1 MDYLFATTNKAKVRR
16 YGEKLKENGIQLVTL
31 NDLNLELDVDE
42 SGKNPIENAIIKAT
56 AYNKATNMTTIAID
70 DGLFLDNVPDEVQPG
85 THVRRVNGKRLND
98 EEITETEL
106 YQEIDR
112 AKAIAGVAAQI
123 INNGQLVLKAQKL
136 KKDYIGEDKKLP
148 PMLEG

>member
-1 MDYLFATTNKAKVRR
+1 MKNK
-16 YGEKLKENGIQLVTL
+16 LTDL
-31 NDLNLELDVDE
+31 NDHLFMALE
-42 SGKNPIENAIIKAT
+42 
-56 AYNKATNMTTIAID
+56 
-70 DGLFLDNVPDEVQPG
+70 
-85 THVRRVNGKRLND
+85 RLND
-98 EEITETEL
+98 EEITEAEL

-136 KKDYIGEDKKLP
+136 KKEYIGADKKLP

>member
-1 MDYLFATTNKAKVRR
+1 MKNK
-16 YGEKLKENGIQLVTL
+16 LTDL
-31 NDLNLELDVDE
+31 NDHLFMALE
-42 SGKNPIENAIIKAT
+42 
-56 AYNKATNMTTIAID
+56 
-70 DGLFLDNVPDEVQPG
+70 
-85 THVRRVNGKRLND
+85 RLND
-98 EEITETEL
+98 EEITETKL

-148 PMLEG
+148 PMLEE

>member
-1 MDYLFATTNKAKVRR
+1 MKNK
-16 YGEKLKENGIQLVTL
+16 LTDL
-31 NDLNLELDVDE
+31 NDHLFMALE
-42 SGKNPIENAIIKAT
+42 
-56 AYNKATNMTTIAID
+56 
-70 DGLFLDNVPDEVQPG
+70 
-85 THVRRVNGKRLND
+85 RLND

-136 KKDYIGEDKKLP
+136 KKDYIGKNKKLP

>member
-1 MDYLFATTNKAKVRR
+1 MKNK
-16 YGEKLKENGIQLVTL
+16 LTDL
-31 NDLNLELDVDE
+31 NDHLFMALE
-42 SGKNPIENAIIKAT
+42 
-56 AYNKATNMTTIAID
+56 
-70 DGLFLDNVPDEVQPG
+70 
-85 THVRRVNGKRLND
+85 RLND

-123 INNGQLVLKAQKL
+123 INNGELVLKAQKL

>member
-1 MDYLFATTNKAKVRR
+1 MKNK
-16 YGEKLKENGIQLVTL
+16 LTDL
-31 NDLNLELDVDE
+31 NDHLFMALE
-42 SGKNPIENAIIKAT
+42 
-56 AYNKATNMTTIAID
+56 
-70 DGLFLDNVPDEVQPG
+70 
-85 THVRRVNGKRLND
+85 RLND
-98 EEITETEL
+98 EEITEAEL

-148 PMLEG
+148 LMLEG

>member
-1 MDYLFATTNKAKVRR
+1 MKNK
-16 YGEKLKENGIQLVTL
+16 LTDL
-31 NDLNLELDVDE
+31 NDHLFMALE
-42 SGKNPIENAIIKAT
+42 
-56 AYNKATNMTTIAID
+56 
-70 DGLFLDNVPDEVQPG
+70 
-85 THVRRVNGKRLND
+85 RLNE
-98 EEITETEL
+98 EEITEAEL

>member
-1 MDYLFATTNKAKVRR
+1 MKNK
-16 YGEKLKENGIQLVTL
+16 LTDL
-31 NDLNLELDVDE
+31 NDHLFMALE
-42 SGKNPIENAIIKAT
+42 
-56 AYNKATNMTTIAID
+56 
-70 DGLFLDNVPDEVQPG
+70 
-85 THVRRVNGKRLND
+85 RLND
-98 EEITETEL
+98 EEITEAEL

-136 KKDYIGEDKKLP
+136 KMDYIGEDKKLP

>member
-1 MDYLFATTNKAKVRR
+1 MKNK
-16 YGEKLKENGIQLVTL
+16 LTDL
-31 NDLNLELDVDE
+31 NDHLFMALE
-42 SGKNPIENAIIKAT
+42 
-56 AYNKATNMTTIAID
+56 
-70 DGLFLDNVPDEVQPG
+70 
-85 THVRRVNGKRLND
+85 RLND
-98 EEITETEL
+98 EEITEAEL

-136 KKDYIGEDKKLP
+136 KKDYIGEDKKIP

>member
-1 MDYLFATTNKAKVRR
+1 MKNK
-16 YGEKLKENGIQLVTL
+16 LTDL
-31 NDLNLELDVDE
+31 NDHLFMALE
-42 SGKNPIENAIIKAT
+42 
-56 AYNKATNMTTIAID
+56 
-70 DGLFLDNVPDEVQPG
+70 
-85 THVRRVNGKRLND
+85 RLND

>member
-1 MDYLFATTNKAKVRR
+1 MKNK
-16 YGEKLKENGIQLVTL
+16 LTDL
-31 NDLNLELDVDE
+31 NDHLFMALE
-42 SGKNPIENAIIKAT
+42 
-56 AYNKATNMTTIAID
+56 
-70 DGLFLDNVPDEVQPG
+70 
-85 THVRRVNGKRLND
+85 RLND

-106 YQEIDR
+106 YKEIDR

-136 KKDYIGEDKKLP
+136 KKDYIGENKKLP

>member
-1 MDYLFATTNKAKVRR
+1 MKNK
-16 YGEKLKENGIQLVTL
+16 LTDL
-31 NDLNLELDVDE
+31 NDHLFMALE
-42 SGKNPIENAIIKAT
+42 
-56 AYNKATNMTTIAID
+56 
-70 DGLFLDNVPDEVQPG
+70 
-85 THVRRVNGKRLND
+85 RLND
-98 EEITETEL
+98 EEITEAEL

-148 PMLEG
+148 PMLEE

>member
-1 MDYLFATTNKAKVRR
+1 MKNK
-16 YGEKLKENGIQLVTL
+16 LTDL
-31 NDLNLELDVDE
+31 NDHLFMALE
-42 SGKNPIENAIIKAT
+42 
-56 AYNKATNMTTIAID
+56 
-70 DGLFLDNVPDEVQPG
+70 
-85 THVRRVNGKRLND
+85 RLND

-112 AKAIAGVAAQI
+112 AKAISGVAAQI

>member
-1 MDYLFATTNKAKVRR
+1 MKNK
-16 YGEKLKENGIQLVTL
+16 LTDL
-31 NDLNLELDVDE
+31 NDHLFMALE
-42 SGKNPIENAIIKAT
+42 
-56 AYNKATNMTTIAID
+56 
-70 DGLFLDNVPDEVQPG
+70 
-85 THVRRVNGKRLND
+85 RLND

-148 PMLEG
+148 PMLEE

>member
-1 MDYLFATTNKAKVRR
+1 MKNK
-16 YGEKLKENGIQLVTL
+16 LTDL
-31 NDLNLELDVDE
+31 NDHLFMALE
-42 SGKNPIENAIIKAT
+42 
-56 AYNKATNMTTIAID
+56 
-70 DGLFLDNVPDEVQPG
+70 
-85 THVRRVNGKRLND
+85 RLND
-98 EEITETEL
+98 EEITEAEL

-123 INNGQLVLKAQKL
+123 INNGQLVLKAQKI

>member
-1 MDYLFATTNKAKVRR
+1 MKNK
-16 YGEKLKENGIQLVTL
+16 LTDL
-31 NDLNLELDVDE
+31 NDHLFMALE
-42 SGKNPIENAIIKAT
+42 
-56 AYNKATNMTTIAID
+56 
-70 DGLFLDNVPDEVQPG
+70 
-85 THVRRVNGKRLND
+85 RLND

-136 KKDYIGEDKKLP
+136 KKDSIGEDKKLP
-148 PMLEG
+148 PRLEG

>member
-1 MDYLFATTNKAKVRR
+1 MKNK
-16 YGEKLKENGIQLVTL
+16 LTDL
-31 NDLNLELDVDE
+31 NDHLFMALE
-42 SGKNPIENAIIKAT
+42 
-56 AYNKATNMTTIAID
+56 
-70 DGLFLDNVPDEVQPG
+70 
-85 THVRRVNGKRLND
+85 RLND

-136 KKDYIGEDKKLP
+136 KKEYIGEDKKLP

>member
-1 MDYLFATTNKAKVRR
+1 MKNK
-16 YGEKLKENGIQLVTL
+16 LTDL
-31 NDLNLELDVDE
+31 NDHLFMALE
-42 SGKNPIENAIIKAT
+42 
-56 AYNKATNMTTIAID
+56 
-70 DGLFLDNVPDEVQPG
+70 
-85 THVRRVNGKRLND
+85 RLND
-98 EEITETEL
+98 EEITEAEL

-136 KKDYIGEDKKLP
+136 KKEYIGEDKKLP

>member
-1 MDYLFATTNKAKVRR
+1 MKNK
-16 YGEKLKENGIQLVTL
+16 LTDL
-31 NDLNLELDVDE
+31 NDHLFMALE
-42 SGKNPIENAIIKAT
+42 
-56 AYNKATNMTTIAID
+56 
-70 DGLFLDNVPDEVQPG
+70 
-85 THVRRVNGKRLND
+85 RLND

-136 KKDYIGEDKKLP
+136 KKDYIGEDKNLP

>member
-1 MDYLFATTNKAKVRR
+1 MKNK
-16 YGEKLKENGIQLVTL
+16 LTDL
-31 NDLNLELDVDE
+31 NDHLFMALE
-42 SGKNPIENAIIKAT
+42 
-56 AYNKATNMTTIAID
+56 
-70 DGLFLDNVPDEVQPG
+70 
-85 THVRRVNGKRLND
+85 RLND
-98 EEITETEL
+98 EGLAEAEL

-123 INNGQLVLKAQKL
+123 INNGQLVLKAQKI

>member
-1 MDYLFATTNKAKVRR
+1 MKNK
-16 YGEKLKENGIQLVTL
+16 LTDL
-31 NDLNLELDVDE
+31 NDHLFMALE
-42 SGKNPIENAIIKAT
+42 
-56 AYNKATNMTTIAID
+56 
-70 DGLFLDNVPDEVQPG
+70 
-85 THVRRVNGKRLND
+85 RLND
-98 EEITETEL
+98 EGLAEAEL

>member
-1 MDYLFATTNKAKVRR
+1 MKNK
-16 YGEKLKENGIQLVTL
+16 LTDL
-31 NDLNLELDVDE
+31 NDHLFMALE
-42 SGKNPIENAIIKAT
+42 
-56 AYNKATNMTTIAID
+56 
-70 DGLFLDNVPDEVQPG
+70 
-85 THVRRVNGKRLND
+85 RLND
-98 EEITETEL
+98 EEITETKL

>member
-1 MDYLFATTNKAKVRR
+1 MKNK
-16 YGEKLKENGIQLVTL
+16 LTDL
-31 NDLNLELDVDE
+31 NDHLFMALE
-42 SGKNPIENAIIKAT
+42 
-56 AYNKATNMTTIAID
+56 
-70 DGLFLDNVPDEVQPG
+70 
-85 THVRRVNGKRLND
+85 RLND

-148 PMLEG
+148 PMLER

>member
-1 MDYLFATTNKAKVRR
+1 MKNK
-16 YGEKLKENGIQLVTL
+16 LTDL
-31 NDLNLELDVDE
+31 NDHLFMALE
-42 SGKNPIENAIIKAT
+42 
-56 AYNKATNMTTIAID
+56 
-70 DGLFLDNVPDEVQPG
+70 
-85 THVRRVNGKRLND
+85 RLND
-98 EEITETEL
+98 EGLAEAEL

-136 KKDYIGEDKKLP
+136 KKEYIGEDKKLP

>member
-1 MDYLFATTNKAKVRR
+1 MKNK
-16 YGEKLKENGIQLVTL
+16 LTDL
-31 NDLNLELDVDE
+31 NDHLFMALE
-42 SGKNPIENAIIKAT
+42 
-56 AYNKATNMTTIAID
+56 
-70 DGLFLDNVPDEVQPG
+70 
-85 THVRRVNGKRLND
+85 RLND

-136 KKDYIGEDKKLP
+136 KKDYIGEDKKIP

>member
-1 MDYLFATTNKAKVRR
+1 MKNK
-16 YGEKLKENGIQLVTL
+16 LTDL
-31 NDLNLELDVDE
+31 NDHLFMALE
-42 SGKNPIENAIIKAT
+42 
-56 AYNKATNMTTIAID
+56 
-70 DGLFLDNVPDEVQPG
+70 
-85 THVRRVNGKRLND
+85 RLND

-136 KKDYIGEDKKLP
+136 KKEYIGEDKKLP
-148 PMLEG
+148 PMLER

>member
-1 MDYLFATTNKAKVRR
+1 MKNKLTN
-16 YGEKLKENGIQLVTL
+16 L
-31 NDLNLELDVDE
+31 NDHLFMALE
-42 SGKNPIENAIIKAT
+42 
-56 AYNKATNMTTIAID
+56 
-70 DGLFLDNVPDEVQPG
+70 
-85 THVRRVNGKRLND
+85 RLND

-136 KKDYIGEDKKLP
+136 KKEYIGEDKKLP

>member
-1 MDYLFATTNKAKVRR
+1 MKNK
-16 YGEKLKENGIQLVTL
+16 LTDL
-31 NDLNLELDVDE
+31 NDHLFMALE
-42 SGKNPIENAIIKAT
+42 
-56 AYNKATNMTTIAID
+56 
-70 DGLFLDNVPDEVQPG
+70 
-85 THVRRVNGKRLND
+85 RLND

-123 INNGQLVLKAQKL
+123 INNGELVLKAQKL
-136 KKDYIGEDKKLP
+136 KKEYIGEDKKLP

>member
-1 MDYLFATTNKAKVRR
+1 MKNK
-16 YGEKLKENGIQLVTL
+16 LTDL
-31 NDLNLELDVDE
+31 NDHLFMALE
-42 SGKNPIENAIIKAT
+42 
-56 AYNKATNMTTIAID
+56 
-70 DGLFLDNVPDEVQPG
+70 
-85 THVRRVNGKRLND
+85 RLND

-112 AKAIAGVAAQI
+112 AKAIGGVAAQI

>member
-1 MDYLFATTNKAKVRR
+1 MKNK
-16 YGEKLKENGIQLVTL
+16 LTDL
-31 NDLNLELDVDE
+31 NDHLFMALE
-42 SGKNPIENAIIKAT
+42 
-56 AYNKATNMTTIAID
+56 
-70 DGLFLDNVPDEVQPG
+70 
-85 THVRRVNGKRLND
+85 RLND

-148 PMLEG
+148 PM

>member
-1 MDYLFATTNKAKVRR
+1 MKNRLTD
-16 YGEKLKENGIQLVTL
+16 L
-31 NDLNLELDVDE
+31 NDHLFMALE
-42 SGKNPIENAIIKAT
+42 
-56 AYNKATNMTTIAID
+56 
-70 DGLFLDNVPDEVQPG
+70 
-85 THVRRVNGKRLND
+85 RLND

>member
-1 MDYLFATTNKAKVRR
+1 MKNK
-16 YGEKLKENGIQLVTL
+16 LTDL
-31 NDLNLELDVDE
+31 NDHLFMALE
-42 SGKNPIENAIIKAT
+42 
-56 AYNKATNMTTIAID
+56 
-70 DGLFLDNVPDEVQPG
+70 
-85 THVRRVNGKRLND
+85 RLND
-98 EEITETEL
+98 EEITENEL

-136 KKDYIGEDKKLP
+136 KKDYIGENKLP